1 MTSEAV
7 LYTTV
12 AAVYRH
18 RQDHVLT
25 EPDALVVPAAV
36 LEAGR
41 SRRIQPPCTWQPISY
56 GAWAQVHICVEIDPQ
71 TSEAC
76 FRIVVWLLESGTVIV
91 NDILGAGCRWW
102 RSACD
107 DAAFRRLSGVDCHTY
122 GFHFRSVAKATE
134 CSRIVNHILANV
146 PGSNACFIC
155 FAVHIVIRSL
165 TSMRAYTCRG
175 IEGREEA
182 HAREYRPARRTFSL
196 VMAWQGLGL
205 HSIHYPA
212 RIPRIYSET
221 TPSSS
226 SSPRIA
232 DLSPD
237 RTIYPKKGE
246 ASSLPREAQQQ
257 HQEEELASSD
267 YDRAVLED
275 LKTCKAAAGLENL
288 SSGMREEHSNHV
300 DEEFGRMATSP
311 VALLETAGGFN
322 LDPPFPVAKRSR
334 GEWISRPYKM
344 REETHVT
351 YNAEFARFEGLP
363 DEWRELN
370 QQFGLPLEVVLKRE
384 VDGYA
389 FKLPAVLV
397 MMKTCFLA
405 HHGAR
410 TEGVFRLA
418 PDKQE
423 YTVVKQSI
431 NDGTFTDCAD
441 VWFRELPVSLFNMLP
456 DDQIART
463 CELVDPE
470 PKVVLESLAALP
482 ALHQSVVLWLLDLL
496 NEVVKFEHQNKMTA
510 KSMGAASS
518 RFHAIVMAPNLLS
531 VKNADAGVVVAAYR
545 QVADFMQILLRA
557 RQAQRSG
564 EMTHTIRS

>member
-1 MTSEAV
+1 MRPRRRRGGTLARPVESGVSVQHEAALAVDARMTSEAV

-12 AAVYRH
+12 AAVHRH

-146 PGSNACFIC
+146 PG
-155 FAVHIVIRSL
+155 VLKVVKKL
-165 TSMRAYTCRG
+165 MRANIDLQG
-175 IEGREEA
+175 
-182 HAREYRPARRTFSL
+182 L

-384 VDGYA
+384 RTMG
-389 FKLPAVLV
+389 
-397 MMKTCFLA
+397 
-405 HHGAR
+405 HGQ
-410 TEGVFRLA
+410 
-418 PDKQE
+418 K
-423 YTVVKQSI
+423 SI

-441 VWFRELPVSLFNMLP
+441 VHIMASLIKVWFRELPVSLFNMLP

-510 KSMGAASS
+510 KSM
-518 RFHAIVMAPNLLS
+518 AIVMAPNLLS